1 MYEYNLEQKM
11 RKGQEIPQKGFMVGN
26 GATDYI
32 LDVWPAYVPTLYNF
46 QMIPKSLYD
55 TFNANNCFFSFND
68 VLQDQ
73 PSQICIDT
81 FNEINA
87 MTTDHVNWYD
97 LYRPVYPEALKRMKS
112 EPRYGEVEI
121 NGEIKKYKRGK
132 TIKEY
137 TPWVKGANEDIIL
150 GMTLSDYIN
159 QQEVRTALNIDPKLT
174 DPFELCS
181 SKLKYSSEPEAS
193 KSMSPDVPSITPPL
207 SMLNVPPR
215 VPPIDGI
222 GSVSEMQ

>member
-1 MYEYNLEQKM
+1 
-11 RKGQEIPQKGFMVGN
+11 MVGN

-181 SKLKYSSEPEAS
+181 SKLKYFSEPEAS
-193 KSMSPDVPSITPPL
+193 KWIYKVLKNKIKMMFYSGDT
-207 SMLNVPPR
+207 
-215 VPPIDGI
+215 DGALPTAGTKNWI
-222 GSVSEMQ
+222 ESLKWKKVADTR